1 MYEVIIHSSQ
11 SSLNRELKEFVT
23 FPSIMMSS
31 NLVISFPSERIECMY
46 GNTEWGLMSGRCM
59 AISGCFT
66 LLKELQDDNVER
78 KYVITKGCLG
88 NFLHKEIICNRQIDY
103 HVICCE
109 TNFCNQN
116 VTLGLLQPTEKTCK
130 WCPLSKSSLEDL
142 N

>member
-46 GNTEWGLMSGRCM
+46 ENTEWGLTSGKCM
-59 AISGCFT
+59 AIPGCFT
-66 LLKELQDDNVER
+66 LLKELQDDKDKR
-78 KYVITKGCLG
+78 KYILTKGCLRDL
-88 NFLHKEIICNRQIDY
+88 LHKEIICNQQIDY
-103 HVICCE
+103 HVICCK

-130 WCPLSKSSLEDL
+130 
-142 N
+142 